1 MKVAFITTVLNEEKN
16 ILPYLNS
23 VLSQSRRPDE
33 IVIVDGGSKDKTAE
47 IIKDRISKIRSDS
60 LRNKIKVL
68 IKNGNRSVGR
78 NEAIKNAESEIIAC
92 SDAGCVLDKNWLRN
106 ITKPFK
112 SKSVE
117 VVAGY
122 YKGIANSIFEKSL
135 LPYVLVM
142 PDKVKRDNFLP
153 AGRSVAF
160 RKDVWVK
167 VGGFPQKLSSNEDY
181 VFARKLKKI
190 GAKIVFRKNAI
201 VNYMPRK
208 NVIEAFK
215 MFFSYAK
222 GDSEAGILRPKVV
235 LIFFRYVIL
244 LWLLIYVY
252 FFKLFF
258 ILETIFYILVLYI
271 LWSIWKNYR
280 YVRDREGFL
289 YLPLIQIASDIAV
302 ISGTSWG
309 FLKGLWDTQKKP

>member
-16 ILPYLNS
+16 ILSYLNS
-23 VLSQSRRPDE
+23 ILSQSRRPDE
-33 IVIVDGGSKDKTAE
+33 IIIVDGGSKDKTVE
-47 IIKDRISKIRSDS
+47 IIKDRVSKIKSDS
-60 LRNKIKVL
+60 LKNKIKVL
-68 IKNGNRSVGR
+68 VKNGNRSVGR

-112 SKSVE
+112 SKDVE

-135 LPYVLVM
+135 LPYVLIM
-142 PDKVKRDNFLP
+142 PDKVKPNNFLP
-153 AGRSVAF
+153 SGRSVAF
-160 RKDVWVK
+160 KKDVWVK

-201 VNYMPRK
+201 VNYTPRK
-208 NVIEAFK
+208 NVIEAFR
-215 MFFSYAK
+215 MFFNYAK
-222 GDSEAGILRPKVV
+222 GDSEAGILRGKVV
-235 LIFFRYVIL
+235 FIFFRYVIL

-309 FLKGLWDTQKKP
+309 FLKGLWDTQKRP